1 WRGVCFLA
9 HAATFWIRRTLDVN
23 EHFHQVMA
31 DGRLSRKR
39 AVLDLKNP
47 GRNPG
52 HAKVDLAR
60 RDGFVVHVDD
70 PLDRG
75 GWRCPRLSG
84 AAAKDPDECENGT
97 NRKAQSTH
105 RRSPSCGRSVLLA
118 LPPDITAPTTLVRHC
133 GRPRKIASAATW
145 CWARSAP
152 SRRQR
157 AGCSPPC
164 ASS

>member
-1 WRGVCFLA
+1 MLA
-9 HAATFWIRRTLDVN
+9 LAITFWARRTLDVN

-47 GRNPG
+47 GRNAG

-75 GWRCPRLSG
+75 GWRCPWLSG

-97 NRKAQSTH
+97 NRKAHSTH
-105 RRSPSCGRSVLLA
+105 RRSSHR
-118 LPPDITAPTTLVRHC
+118 R
-133 GRPRKIASAATW
+133 RPVHL
-145 CWARSAP
+145 
-152 SRRQR
+152 
-157 AGCSPPC
+157 
-164 ASS
+164 